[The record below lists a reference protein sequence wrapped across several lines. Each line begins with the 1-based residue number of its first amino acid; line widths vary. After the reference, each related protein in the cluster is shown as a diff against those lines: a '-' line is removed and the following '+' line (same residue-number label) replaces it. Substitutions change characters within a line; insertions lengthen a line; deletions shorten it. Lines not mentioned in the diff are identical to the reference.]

1 MIIEYE
7 KIFLRYE
14 CFDISIRFMFY
25 SPKDSPEL
33 ERIVEGLWHEVRESF
48 PKNSSARTLYR
59 GKEHL
64 KTILC
69 NLYMAW
75 LSRKCLAVSRN
86 NNDYTKKG
94 AMGKFHVNPEI
105 FIGILDYLTEQEYVG
120 FKKGIHFQDKAYT
133 SRYWSLPK
141 LYEKFKNCKPDD
153 IVPVKQRSQVVVLK
167 DSNKPPKEIRYKH
180 TQETLA
186 LKDQI
191 ERINWG
197 YDGHVFNAFL
207 PPGIMSSRIIRLHPH
222 LVSIFN
228 RERWELGGRLYDRP
242 KRGFCYQQLSKEMR
256 KEILID
262 TQPTVERD
270 FSSLHINML
279 YAKIGQ
285 QLHKDGYG
293 FLPPKYRGVA
303 KKFMMSLL
311 NAESEKDAIG
321 SMNKKRYDL
330 ICLGDIRSDSEDD
343 MLKLLDSL
351 NFKAVLKAAK
361 AYHQPIAEFFCS
373 GVGLSLQNQDS
384 KMALDI
390 ISSLMRR
397 GIVVLP
403 MHDSFIVRREYDT
416 ELQTTMQ
423 AVYKAHNNGFSCSVD

>member
-1 MIIEYE
+1 
-7 KIFLRYE
+7 
-14 CFDISIRFMFY
+14 
-25 SPKDSPEL
+25 
-33 ERIVEGLWHEVRESF
+33 
-48 PKNSSARTLYR
+48 
-59 GKEHL
+59 
-64 KTILC
+64 
-69 NLYMAW
+69 
-75 LSRKCLAVSRN
+75 
-86 NNDYTKKG
+86 
-94 AMGKFHVNPEI
+94 
-105 FIGILDYLTEQEYVG
+105 
-120 FKKGIHFQDKAYT
+120 
-133 SRYWSLPK
+133 
-141 LYEKFKNCKPDD
+141 
-153 IVPVKQRSQVVVLK
+153 
-167 DSNKPPKEIRYKH
+167 
-180 TQETLA
+180 
-186 LKDQI
+186 
-191 ERINWG
+191 
-197 YDGHVFNAFL
+197 
-207 PPGIMSSRIIRLHPH
+207 
-222 LVSIFN
+222 
-228 RERWELGGRLYDRP
+228 
-242 KRGFCYQQLSKEMR
+242 MR

-390 ISSLMRR
+390 VSSLMQR
-397 GIVVLP
+397 GIVALP

-416 ELQTTMQ
+416 ELQTVMQ
-423 AVYKAHNNGFSCSVD
+423 EVYKAHNSGFRCSVD